1 MPLYEFRCP
10 EGTVLEASYSMT
22 SVPDAVDCPDCGAPA
37 ARRITS
43 VRLSRA
49 GSAAY
54 RLIESSQRSAAEPEV
69 VTALPAA
76 GRKPREGPRY
86 TGNPL
91 HRKLPRP

>member
-10 EGTVLEASYSMT
+10 EGTVHEAAYSMAA
-22 SVPDAVDCPDCGAPA
+22 VPDTVDCPDCAAPA
-37 ARRITS
+37 ARRIPS
-43 VRLSRA
+43 VQLSRA
-49 GSAAY
+49 GSSAY
-54 RLIESSQRSAAEPEV
+54 RLIESTQRSASEPEV
-69 VTALPAA
+69 VTSLPVA